1 MAALRK
7 ANRLG
12 RGAGG
17 EEEEVRPLV
26 AEVSRLVTDGRP
38 PLWAGVGTGS
48 VLSLIQS

>member
-1 MAALRK
+1 MAALRR

-38 PLWAGVGTGS
+38 PFWAGVRTGS
-48 VLSLIQS
+48 VVSLIRS